1 MVLMQRVIDRLVI
14 GVVVGFMTG
23 SLGCAVPQKP
33 GNGRV
38 SREVEPTTQTAY
50 YLYLPEDY
58 VANNGRHPQKERWP
72 VVVTFH
78 GLKPYDNAGPQIREW
93 QEEAD
98 RYGFIVVAPD
108 LRTCDSLTMQLPLR
122 DPTLWYVR
130 KDEQA
135 VMAILDEVFRRT
147 NADPERVLAT
157 SFSSGGYVAHYLVNR
172 YPERFSCI
180 AVRGSNFSEA
190 MLNPTQIPRYRDM
203 PVGIFW
209 GENDIKICRDESE
222 KAVRWYRQHHFNV
235 QAKYVAGLG
244 HERRPQVAA
253 AFFAETI
260 NVLPKTAPATSTLV
274 MKDYSEGPLGPQLV
288 RERPE
293 RTSPYQVRTPQPTPS
308 GRAPD
313 RLDAD
318 KGNSLVFNNPPA
330 RVPSGEPPAEPTVL
344 TPREPIRSTPS
355 TVRPTPRQEPTP
367 RRIIRQP
374 YSVTPPEPAPRTPA
388 RTLEQPVPNREQI
401 APPEIPARLRVHGDP
416 VGVAPMWVNLSV
428 EIPDNLREGSQI
440 IWTNNNTQMGKGS
453 FKAQGLLRDPG
464 EHEIK
469 AVIITPDDREI
480 ILKQIIKVLAPTSSQ
495 PANS

>member
-1 MVLMQRVIDRLVI
+1 MQRVIDRLVI